1 MSVHYIL
8 FLNNIVIL
16 QPFGSSQQGCGKK
29 RCWQFRVLNWNPLPY
44 FVECVAVPRDGY
56 STHREKKFI
65 FWLYECDCFCVC
77 FANCLLSDCVCYSC
91 CFLFCE
97 LSEPGME
104 NGMTAV
110 KAMNNKGCMKTAFAI
125 CLSSVS
131 CEKCEQAFTIC
142 CQMVTYWFSKRS
154 VYIMEKIIKM
164 QYPLEMQ

>member
-1 MSVHYIL
+1 MDIR
-8 FLNNIVIL
+8 
-16 QPFGSSQQGCGKK
+16 P
-29 RCWQFRVLNWNPLPY
+29 
-44 FVECVAVPRDGY
+44 
-56 STHREKKFI
+56 TEKKS
-65 FWLYECDCFCVC
+65 LYFGYMNVTAFVCVSQIVY
-77 FANCLLSDCVCYSC
+77 LLSDCVCYSC

-142 CQMVTYWFSKRS
+142 CQMVTY
-154 VYIMEKIIKM
+154 
-164 QYPLEMQ
+164 